1 MHGMENRIKQVKGA
15 SLIRY
20 ADDFV
25 ILHENLECLKQCQ
38 NIITEWLTQYDLE
51 LKPSKT
57 KVVHT
62 LEKLEDNEPG
72 FDFLGFSIR
81 QYPVGKYQSGKNTRA
96 RAEIRVK

>member
-1 MHGMENRIKQVKGA
+1 MENRIKQIKGA

-25 ILHENLECLKQCQ
+25 ILHENLEVLKQCQ
-38 NIITEWLTQYDLE
+38 PIICEWLAQFDLE

-62 LEKLEDNEPG
+62 LNEL
-72 FDFLGFSIR
+72 DDKKTRIRFSGI
-81 QYPVGKYQSGKNTRA
+81 QYQAIQSR
-96 RAEIRVK
+96 